1 MAANEVSVLQTLF
14 STLVECLNVETVK
27 PYLVSN
33 QTINLEECEELR
45 VGSGPQLT
53 TQRAVAEKLIMILK
67 RKPRCASQ
75 LLDALENANVQNPDT
90 GHHLLMAQL
99 KEKLSG
105 VQVVNKVDST
115 TLPDGLNG
123 ICCRIVFNSCAD
135 YKLWVCIQGLVWS
148 QSENLTI

>member
-1 MAANEVSVLQTLF
+1 MAANEASVLQTLF

-33 QTINLEECEELR
+33 QMINLDECEELR

-67 RKPRCASQ
+67 RKPRCASR
-75 LLDALENANVQNPDT
+75 LLEALEKANTQNPDA
-90 GHHLLMAQL
+90 GLQQLIAQL
-99 KEKLSG
+99 KETIG
-105 VQVVNKVDST
+105 IQVVDST

-123 ICCRIVFNSCAD
+123 ICCLASCGH
-135 YKLWVCIQGLVWS
+135 IRGLVS
-148 QSENLTI
+148 LAAKVRLS

>member
-1 MAANEVSVLQTLF
+1 MAANEVPVLQTLF

-75 LLDALENANVQNPDT
+75 LLDALKNANVQNPDT
-90 GHHLLMAQL
+90 GHHLLMTQL

-105 VQVVNKVDST
+105 VQVVTKADSN

-123 ICCRIVFNSCAD
+123 ICCINCCLFNNSC
-135 YKLWVCIQGLVWS
+135 G
-148 QSENLTI
+148 